1 MKNLK
6 QFGLILFILWIGNLL
21 QGVFDLALP
30 GNVIGMMILLV
41 LLSSKILKL
50 KSVENISS
58 VLLDHLS
65 FLFIPTAVGIITVL
79 YLLEGNIAKLL
90 FIVFI
95 SFFVVMIVT
104 GLTIESLIRLKN
116 KKGRDLN

>member
-21 QGVFDLALP
+21 QGIFDLALP